1 VGWSVLVHPE
11 VRAWMRTLDE
21 KTAAGVV
28 AAIDALGVYG
38 PTLQRPLADTLTGS
52 AVRNLKELRPGSSG
66 HSEVRILFAFDP
78 VRQAVLLV
86 AGDKAGQ
93 WSRWY
98 RRAIPLAERRFAEHV
113 AALEGRDKT
122 DD

>member
-11 VRAWMRTLDE
+11 VQAWMQTLDE
-21 KTAAGVV
+21 KTMAGVI
-28 AAIDALGVYG
+28 AAIDALAVYG

-52 AVRNLKELRPGSSG
+52 AVRNLKELRPSSSG
-66 HSEVRILFAFDP
+66 RSEVRILFAFDP
-78 VRQAVLLV
+78 VRRAVLLV
-86 AGDKAGQ
+86 AGDKAGE

-98 RRAIPLAERRFAEHV
+98 QRAVPVAERRFAEHV
-113 AALEGRDKT
+113 ATLEGRDKK